1 MSTTPSPAPGTPQT
15 GTKAYLA
22 TALSA
27 AAVFV
32 AIWIKDTDP
41 FTAKEA
47 AEAALTGLVAS
58 GVVGIPTY
66 VVRNKAK

>member
-1 MSTTPSPAPGTPQT
+1 MSNQSPAPGTPQT
-15 GTKAYLA
+15 KTKAYVS

-32 AIWIKDTDP
+32 GVWVADTDP

-47 AEAALTGLVAS
+47 AAAGVAALVAAGLIGGATA
-58 GVVGIPTY
+58 GVS
-66 VVRNKAK
+66 NKPL